1 MLDQR
6 QRLGRA
12 VDSYIHQEPLL
23 VSGHSYSRC
32 AASSLRL
39 EQRRWQTIRS
49 GPRDAPSDAAGSGVA
64 AVSDRCNA

>member
-12 VDSYIHQEPLL
+12 VDSYIYQEPLL

-39 EQRRWQTIRS
+39 EQRR
-49 GPRDAPSDAAGSGVA
+49 
-64 AVSDRCNA
+64 